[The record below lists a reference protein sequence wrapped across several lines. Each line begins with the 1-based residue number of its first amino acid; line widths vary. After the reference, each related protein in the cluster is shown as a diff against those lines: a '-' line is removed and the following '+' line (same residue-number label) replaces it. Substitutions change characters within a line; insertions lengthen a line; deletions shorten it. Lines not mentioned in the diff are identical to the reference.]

1 MIDAPVKGNARVG
14 RQEWVGG
21 WGSTLIEAGVEEWDR
36 GLPKGRPGKGKTF
49 EM

>member
-1 MIDAPVKGNARVG
+1 MPQFKGMPG
-14 RQEWVGG
+14 QEDQEWGG
-21 WGSTLIEAGVEEWDR
+21 RTPSKRQGQGGGDS